1 MELQN
6 KIPKHNSFHY
16 LKEIKCIY
24 KPCPQYISTAV
35 YKTEYDG

>member
-16 LKEIKCIY
+16 LKENKMHLQALSPIHIHC
-24 KPCPQYISTAV
+24 SL
-35 YKTEYDG
+35 